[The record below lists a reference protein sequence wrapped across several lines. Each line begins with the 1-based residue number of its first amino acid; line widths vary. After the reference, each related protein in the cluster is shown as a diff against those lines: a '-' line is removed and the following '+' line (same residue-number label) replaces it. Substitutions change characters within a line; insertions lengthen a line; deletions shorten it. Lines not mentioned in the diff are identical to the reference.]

1 MKEEQKKARA
11 NCTMQGCV
19 LSRPDCKGCGFD
31 KTELR
36 RRKKLPLVLNEKTGL
51 HRKIVGKKEADK

>member
-1 MKEEQKKARA
+1 
-11 NCTMQGCV
+11 MQGCV